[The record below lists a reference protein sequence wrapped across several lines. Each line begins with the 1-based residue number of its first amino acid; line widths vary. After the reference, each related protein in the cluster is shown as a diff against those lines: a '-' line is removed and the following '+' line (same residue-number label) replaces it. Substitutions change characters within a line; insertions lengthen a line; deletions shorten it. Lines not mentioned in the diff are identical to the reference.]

1 MIEKKLKITL
11 FTLVLLLIAI
21 PLVSANM
28 VDDLLSPLAGVD
40 FSQTYDSYS
49 SIIDFFIYAILFIG
63 LAQVTIGK
71 RFESN
76 GGKAMVVAIGLVLA
90 IGLVISESVIG
101 FNLRSFG
108 PLAAAIFIFL
118 VGLVIFLGIKAFG
131 MEAVGAASITIVITY
146 FSIRSITPGFFDWMI
161 SNPNMAWL
169 HSVLLIA
176 VIISVFKV
184 IKIFF
189 PRKDEGHTKEPKGF
203 IESVS
208 QKPKDFLE
216 HIREEK
222 EEKNFIKTKLRKIT
236 EESGKNS
243 KHIIKD
249 LLEIKKLIRE
259 FGNTE
264 KGRELIAGKI
274 KSISENEKQIH
285 LRIQTLQNITKKLA
299 DFDIKNFTN
308 LQSEYNKMSDMEKRK
323 VEKRIKLDWKKLG
336 IEKQMM
342 LLEQAIIE
350 YDRAFNHALELLVVS
365 LRSNRIKSAIEQ
377 VDLALGIEK
386 RLLKII
392 KQMDGLEKKLE
403 SFTKKEIKEMIN
415 TK

>member
-1 MIEKKLKITL
+1 MIEKKFRITL
-11 FTLVLLLIAI
+11 FALVLLLIAI

-40 FSQTYDSYS
+40 FSETYDSYT

-76 GGKAMVVAIGLVLA
+76 GGKAMVVAVGLVLA

-189 PRKDEGHTKEPKGF
+189 PRKDENETKGPKGF

-208 QKPKDFLE
+208 QKPKDFLG

-222 EEKNFIKTKLRKIT
+222 EEKN
-236 EESGKNS
+236 
-243 KHIIKD
+243 
-249 LLEIKKLIRE
+249 
-259 FGNTE
+259 
-264 KGRELIAGKI
+264 
-274 KSISENEKQIH
+274 
-285 LRIQTLQNITKKLA
+285 
-299 DFDIKNFTN
+299 
-308 LQSEYNKMSDMEKRK
+308 
-323 VEKRIKLDWKKLG
+323 
-336 IEKQMM
+336 
-342 LLEQAIIE
+342 
-350 YDRAFNHALELLVVS
+350 
-365 LRSNRIKSAIEQ
+365 
-377 VDLALGIEK
+377 
-386 RLLKII
+386 
-392 KQMDGLEKKLE
+392 
-403 SFTKKEIKEMIN
+403 
-415 TK
+415 